1 MLYKQIIIIIFI
13 LRPSRVQSSP
23 WTRTNSS
30 TETTQPPRPVT
41 AGALPTQ
48 TAPIPEERPATQQPP
63 ASSGGA
69 DNIQLSDLQSIL
81 SGMTTGQCEQLTYH
95 GVTVWDCHSLRL

>member
-1 MLYKQIIIIIFI
+1 MTIACIFVP
-13 LRPSRVQSSP
+13 RPSRVQSSP

-30 TETTQPPRPVT
+30 TETTTQPPRPVT
-41 AGALPTQ
+41 ASALPTQ

-63 ASSGGA
+63 SSSGGSA

-81 SGMTTGQCEQLTYH
+81 SGMTTGQS
-95 GVTVWDCHSLRL
+95 VWTLHKYVFIFLMSEFF